1 MVFPLIEDALLH
13 GGRALVA
20 TPRRDVVLELKPRIE
35 KAFPAERVV
44 TLYGGSPERWGEGR
58 ITLATTHQLL
68 RFDRAFDLVIIDE
81 LDALP

>member
-1 MVFPLIEDALLH
+1 MIFPLIEDTLLH

-20 TPRRDVVLELKPRIE
+20 TPRRDVVLELMPRIKE
-35 KAFPAERVV
+35 AFPNERVV
-44 TLYGGSPERWGEGR
+44 TLYGGSPDRWGEGG

-81 LDALP
+81 LDAYP